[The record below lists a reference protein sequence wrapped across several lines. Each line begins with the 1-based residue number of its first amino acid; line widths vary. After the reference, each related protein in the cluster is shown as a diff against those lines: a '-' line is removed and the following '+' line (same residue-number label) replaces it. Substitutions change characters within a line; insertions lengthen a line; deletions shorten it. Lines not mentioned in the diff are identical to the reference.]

1 MNRRAF
7 TLIELLV
14 VIAII
19 AILAAILFPVFA
31 HAREKARQSSCLS
44 NLKNMNTALLMY
56 TQDYDE
62 TFPLTA
68 PDNVRAFYTTPW
80 DRTPSSPLGYARRQG
95 FWSNSIAPYIKNWQ
109 VYTCPSAQER
119 NIFNIDPATNPMRFT
134 AAFTLNGYLQ
144 AWPIA
149 GTPSPAKLIT
159 FWEGLG
165 KQTIPGFATV
175 SPLPH
180 TKAGFPPPSG
190 ALYRY
195 SETGDECTTQIW
207 WTTVFEATHRVHAEG
222 SNYAYADGHVKWI
235 RNPSENSPWAAVDA
249 NGIPTSLWVPDFC
262 FTTGCCPA
270 WWHRPTIE

>member
-44 NLKNMNTALLMY
+44 NVKNMNTALLMY

-68 PDNVRAFYTTPW
+68 PDNVRAFFTTPA
-80 DRTPSSPLGYARRQG
+80 DRTATSPVGLARRQG
-95 FWSNSIAPYIKNWQ
+95 FWSNSISPYIKNWQ

-165 KQTIPGFATV
+165 SRPSLA
-175 SPLPH
+175 SPLSALYP
-180 TKAGFPPPSG
+180 TRRLAGRRPAAHCTATARQEMSVPPRSGGPPSSKPRI
-190 ALYRY
+190 A
-195 SETGDECTTQIW
+195 CTRRA
-207 WTTVFEATHRVHAEG
+207 ATM
-222 SNYAYADGHVKWI
+222 
-235 RNPSENSPWAAVDA
+235 
-249 NGIPTSLWVPDFC
+249 PTLM
-262 FTTGCCPA
+262 GM
-270 WWHRPTIE
+270 